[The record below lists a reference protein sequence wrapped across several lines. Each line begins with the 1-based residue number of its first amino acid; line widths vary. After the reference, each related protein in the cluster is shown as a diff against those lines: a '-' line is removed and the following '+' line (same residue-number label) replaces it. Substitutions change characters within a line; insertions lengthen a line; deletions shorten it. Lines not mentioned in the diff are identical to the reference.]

1 MAKLSMSYET
11 VMIFNTQLGEEG
23 VTALADKFK
32 ALIAENGT
40 IDKVEE
46 WGKRRLA
53 YPIDDEIEGHY
64 LLVEF
69 TSKPEFPAE
78 LDRVYKITDGVLRTL
93 IVCKEEDKKALAKA
107 AAKAA
112 AEAAAPAPAV
122 AESNP
127 EEQSPENA

>member
-1 MAKLSMSYET
+1 MAKQSMSYET

-32 ALIAENGT
+32 ALIADNGT

-53 YPIDDEIEGHY
+53 YPIQDEIEGFY

-69 TSKPEFPAE
+69 TSGPAFPAE

-93 IVCKEEDKKALAKA
+93 IVCKEEDAKA
-107 AAKAA
+107 IAKAKA
-112 AEAAAPAPAV
+112 KVKTEAPAEAPAT
-122 AESNP
+122 E
-127 EEQSPENA
+127 ENA